1 MIETIYGFHLLRL
14 VDMRPA
20 VQKTFEEMKATLM
33 KDLTETRCAQA
44 SAEWSKRLRD
54 AARIEIGD
62 LRVRGGRIAG

>member
-1 MIETIYGFHLLRL
+1 
-14 VDMRPA
+14 
-20 VQKTFEEMKATLM
+20 MKATLM

-62 LRVRGGRIAG
+62 LRTRGGRIAG